1 MVTKV
6 AHLLSRSVRYLESGS
21 GRPLVLLHAFPLSAD
36 QWFGQLQR
44 VPPGWRAVAPDLRGF
59 RGGSVAYED
68 PGLDGLTIDDYA
80 RDVLEFMTHVEADR
94 SVVLGLS
101 MGGYVALALAR
112 RAPRRIAGLIL
123 ADTRPGADSP
133 EGRAGR
139 DALVDVA
146 RREGVGAV
154 ARQLVPRLV
163 GETTRRDQ
171 PELLD
176 VLTGAV
182 QLNTVEAIVA
192 ASLAMK
198 DRPDQTGWLPS
209 IAVPT
214 TIVCGEEDTLTPMAE
229 SEAMQRAIPGARLV
243 RIPGAGH
250 LSNLEAP
257 RAFNAAIEAAL
268 AVVP

>member
-1 MVTKV
+1 VLTRV
-6 AHLLSRSVRYLESGS
+6 AHLLSRSVRYLESGE

-36 QWFGQLQR
+36 QWLPQLQR
-44 VPPGWRAVAPDLRGF
+44 LPRGWRAVAPDLRGF

-68 PGLDGLTIDDYA
+68 VGLDGLTIDGYA
-80 RDVLEFMTHVEADR
+80 QDVLEFMSHVEADHG
-94 SVVLGLS
+94 VVLGLS

-112 RAPRRIAGLIL
+112 RAPRRIAGLVL

-139 DALVDVA
+139 DALVDLARADGVA
-146 RREGVGAV
+146 AV

-163 GETTRRDQ
+163 GETTTRDQ

-176 VLTGAV
+176 VLVGLV
-182 QLNTVEAIVA
+182 RLNTVEALVA
-192 ASLAMK
+192 ATLAMR
-198 DRPDQTGWLPS
+198 DRPDQTGWLPA
-209 IAVPT
+209 IGVPT
-214 TIVCGEEDTLTPMAE
+214 TIICGDEDRLTPPAE
-229 SEAMQRAIPGARLV
+229 SAAMHEAIAGSRLV

-257 RAFNAAIEAAL
+257 LAFNAALEAAL